1 MMMISAFVV
10 EFRIPKNNVTRITL
24 SWFSVNLRTSS
35 TTGRKSVNDRGSFQG
50 AVRDEEIF

>member
-35 TTGRKSVNDRGSFQG
+35 TIGRKSVNDRGSFQG